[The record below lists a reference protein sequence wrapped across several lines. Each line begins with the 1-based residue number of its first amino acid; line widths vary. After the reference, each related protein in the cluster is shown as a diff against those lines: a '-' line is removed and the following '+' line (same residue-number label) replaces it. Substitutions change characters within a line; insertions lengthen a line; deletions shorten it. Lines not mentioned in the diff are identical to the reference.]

1 MAPWPP
7 TVEESNPGIRP
18 SRQRDCIECGES
30 WHYSE
35 KFEARLRD
43 KFGENYN
50 PPKRCFD
57 CRQKRREQN
66 AARPGDSS
74 ARPNP

>member
-1 MAPWPP
+1 MGTWPP

-18 SRQRDCIECGES
+18 SRQRDCIDCGET

-35 KFEARLRD
+35 RFEARLRE
-43 KFGENYN
+43 KFGDNYS

-57 CRQKRREQN
+57 CRQKRREGN
-66 AARPGDSS
+66 AKSGEGAGN
-74 ARPNP
+74 RPNP